1 MGKKWEEKE
10 TLITTIILNKTRE
23 KNFLELLKT
32 NLWHNDVASCGVSQN
47 RWIHLMKIVNNLS
60 DFFFV
65 NISKNKCQHFI
76 RLSVIPFLF
85 KNKCP
90 HLVENVAKK
99 SVLLGMSFYRTSTF
113 LILWMSL
120 VIWAISL
127 RCLSITSFKSCHL
140 QTFSTVKILITW
152 KQDKVMFI
160 ILIASETDWEY
171 PLYSVCKGHAADY
184 TNILMLKN

>member
-1 MGKKWEEKE
+1 MRRKRNFNNNNHIEQ
-10 TLITTIILNKTRE
+10 NKRE
-23 KNFLELLKT
+23 KLLGIVENKPLAQLCCFLWRIAESLNTPNKNCKQLIR
-32 NLWHNDVASCGVSQN
+32 L
-47 RWIHLMKIVNNLS
+47 
-60 DFFFV
+60 FFV

-127 RCLSITSFKSCHL
+127 RCLSITSFKSCHP
-140 QTFSTVKILITW
+140 QTFSTVKILMT
-152 KQDKVMFI
+152 
-160 ILIASETDWEY
+160 
-171 PLYSVCKGHAADY
+171 
-184 TNILMLKN
+184 